1 MIHGIALLWLRET
14 DSAHFP
20 SDVNPLVVIFLLDY
34 LILSFPWQ
42 DVMERST
49 ETTPSQRPSFSC
61 VTWSR
66 QFSSA

>member
-34 LILSFPWQ
+34 RILHPQPVFAGNCSTPLIESLDLCP
-42 DVMERST
+42 VST
-49 ETTPSQRPSFSC
+49 G
-61 VTWSR
+61 
-66 QFSSA
+66 